1 MPKVEP
7 RERPI
12 LFSGPMVRAI
22 LAGTKTQT
30 RRVVKVEPG
39 KLDVGENPACP
50 YGVPGGS
57 RLWVRETWYDDNAT
71 RDAEPIPTSH
81 DDFIHYRADGEAHD
95 QFEELDGFLR
105 WRPSIFMPRWASR
118 ITLEVTEVRVERLQE
133 ITEADAWA
141 EGIAAHVVRPIHD
154 YAALW
159 DSLNAKRGFGWDTN
173 PWVWVVSFRR
183 LTP

>member
-1 MPKVEP
+1 
-7 RERPI
+7 
-12 LFSGPMVRAI
+12 
-22 LAGTKTQT
+22 
-30 RRVVKVEPG
+30 
-39 KLDVGENPACP
+39 
-50 YGVPGGS
+50 
-57 RLWVRETWYDDNAT
+57 
-71 RDAEPIPTSH
+71 
-81 DDFIHYRADGEAHD
+81 
-95 QFEELDGFLR
+95 
-105 WRPSIFMPRWASR
+105 MPRFASR